1 MARIQKPGLDYFPL
15 DTDFVRHPIVRRL
28 KKQEGDRA
36 LSVLIETLSWLY
48 RNEGYY
54 VRADRDFC
62 EELATDMFDCSAD
75 DVQRI
80 LNAAA
85 EKGLFHLGMLQ
96 QHGILTSADIQRQY
110 LLCVRRRTII
120 HLNPDFCLLPP
131 EEIPAKIAE
140 EANGSTG
147 INATFTPQNVAS
159 GTQSKVK
166 KRKAKQ
172 SIENPPLSL
181 PRGEAGTGSGRR
193 EEEEAAAETGG
204 QAAQMP
210 AQAPGGTCKETAP
223 APAPAAQQLVIRLA
237 VQPAGDFQ
245 APAAEQPVPGIQPAA
260 CPANPAQT
268 PVAELQRPNI
278 PPGTHPEKPA
288 QTPAA
293 ESARPSVPPEM
304 RPAEPA
310 QTPEAEAQ
318 RPAVRPAA
326 AARGWTQERID
337 ALAPPSDRRPRNFA
351 GLLDNLRRYH
361 IPPDEQY
368 AIICQSDYGAIGG
381 KVWKGLARLH
391 DSSGKIRL
399 PGRFLLSVLAGRANA

>member
-75 DVQRI
+75 DVERI

-85 EKGLFHLGMLQ
+85 EKGLFHLGMWQ

-120 HLNPDFCLLPP
+120 HLNPDYCLLPP

-140 EANGSTG
+140 VANGSTG

-166 KRKAKQ
+166 KSKAKQ

-181 PRGEAGTGSGRR
+181 PRGEAGPPSGRR
-193 EEEEAAAETGG
+193 EEEEATAETGG

-210 AQAPGGTCKETAP
+210 AQAPDDACTKAAP

-260 CPANPAQT
+260 CPAKPTQTPVAERTKPGIQPGTHPENPAQT
-268 PVAELQRPNI
+268 PV
-278 PPGTHPEKPA
+278 PEP
-288 QTPAA
+288 T
-293 ESARPSVPPEM
+293 
-304 RPAEPA
+304 
-310 QTPEAEAQ
+310 
-318 RPAVRPAA
+318 RPAA
-326 AARGWTQERID
+326 RPAAPARGWTQEHID
-337 ALAPPSDRRPRNFA
+337 ALAPPRDRRPRNFA

-368 AIICQSDYGAIGG
+368 AIISQSDYGAIGG

-399 PGRFLLSVLAGRANA
+399 PGRFLLSVLAGRVNA

>member
-159 GTQSKVK
+159 GTQSNVK
-166 KRKAKQ
+166 KRQPKQ
-172 SIENPPLSL
+172 SIENPPLQS
-181 PRGEAGTGSGRR
+181 PPDGGGAKGTPDGEDGKGCADKGRR
-193 EEEEAAAETGG
+193 T
-204 QAAQMP
+204 
-210 AQAPGGTCKETAP
+210 
-223 APAPAAQQLVIRLA
+223 
-237 VQPAGDFQ
+237 
-245 APAAEQPVPGIQPAA
+245 
-260 CPANPAQT
+260 
-268 PVAELQRPNI
+268 
-278 PPGTHPEKPA
+278 
-288 QTPAA
+288 
-293 ESARPSVPPEM
+293 
-304 RPAEPA
+304 
-310 QTPEAEAQ
+310 
-318 RPAVRPAA
+318 
-326 AARGWTQERID
+326 WTQTDID
-337 ALAPPSDRRPRNFA
+337 ALRPPADGKKRNFD
-351 GLLDNLRRYH
+351 GLRDNLRLFR

-368 AIICQSDYGAIGG
+368 AIIRRSDYGAIGHS
-381 KVWKGLARLH
+381 VWRGFCTLR
-391 DSSGKIRL
+391 DSGGKIKL
-399 PGRFLLSVLAGRANA
+399 PGKYLLSLK